1 MLLCVAELKMNGWF
15 HRGGASRAE
24 RWLLADDEGQTRV
37 VSVEG
42 VCALHTCPAC
52 MIMPVGRSGLQ
63 ESWLLE

>member
-1 MLLCVAELKMNGWF
+1 MFLCVAELKMNGWF